1 MDNRDFKVGDLVKRR
16 KYTDRFGNNNESF
29 DIGVIIEFRQSE
41 RLSVSPRA
49 LVLVRNQVVD
59 TATFFLDLI

>member
-1 MDNRDFKVGDLVKRR
+1 MDNRDFKVGALVKRR
-16 KYTDRFGNNNESF
+16 KHTDRFGNDNESF

-41 RLSVSPRA
+41 RLSVAPRA

-59 TATFFLDLI
+59 IATFFLDLI